1 MSEASPIYGVTLN
14 APAQEGGPLD
24 ELRAV
29 VGNRTAIDA
38 YRKGVR
44 PFPDGTILVKLAWK
58 HVQCQRRAIGI
69 PLDVPPLAV
78 AGAVIE

>member
-1 MSEASPIYGVTLN
+1 VTH
-14 APAQEGGPLD
+14 EVGRR

-44 PFPDGTILVKLAWK
+44 PFPDGTILLELAWNLP
-58 HVQCQRRAIGI
+58 V
-69 PLDVPPLAV
+69 
-78 AGAVIE
+78 